1 MTQVHRYLTAVEVAQ
16 RLQVTPETARDW
28 ARTGKVPAIQ
38 LPSGHYRFKSEDI
51 DAIEQTPAAASAV

>member
-1 MTQVHRYLTAVEVAQ
+1 MTQVPRYLTAVEVAE

-38 LPSGHYRFKSEDI
+38 LPSGHYRFRAEDI
-51 DAIEQTPAAASAV
+51 DAIEQTPASSAA